1 MVARLRPYM
10 PLAVLA
16 FFIFYFGFQALTGQ
30 RGLLSSQQRK
40 DELVQSQRELA
51 HLQAQRRD
59 LEMQARLLRDN
70 SLSLDLLDERAR
82 QLLGYAD
89 PQDYVIRTG
98 AKKPS

>member
-30 RGLLSSQQRK
+30 RGLLSWTQRRDALADNHQQ
-40 DELVQSQRELA
+40 LA

-59 LEMQARLLRDN
+59 LEIQAQLLRDGH
-70 SLSLDLLDERAR
+70 LSLDLLDERAR
-82 QLLGYAD
+82 SLLGYAD

-98 AKKPS
+98 ARKAS